1 MLFYNETYKDV
12 YNELVFYN
20 INRLF
25 STFYN
30 VFDRVLPQKQDKY
43 MICMYS
49 ERFVFVVAYNKNDI
63 NSFYVQVFCIFYK
76 LMFCD
81 TLRIFCIPLYIE
93 YVHIYIYGCC
103 LQMDYTAL
111 LNLTYNNEKDI
122 SVVYAVVQDWLIWE
136 VGAFFGLLLT
146 LIVICIQLNNLE
158 NRLLDIEESNPL
170 LEPLLKEIP

>member
-1 MLFYNETYKDV
+1 M
-12 YNELVFYN
+12 
-20 INRLF
+20 
-25 STFYN
+25 
-30 VFDRVLPQKQDKY
+30 
-43 MICMYS
+43 C
-49 ERFVFVVAYNKNDI
+49 
-63 NSFYVQVFCIFYK
+63 
-76 LMFCD
+76 
-81 TLRIFCIPLYIE
+81 
-93 YVHIYIYGCC
+93 IYIYGCC

>member
-1 MLFYNETYKDV
+1 
-12 YNELVFYN
+12 
-20 INRLF
+20 
-25 STFYN
+25 
-30 VFDRVLPQKQDKY
+30 
-43 MICMYS
+43 
-49 ERFVFVVAYNKNDI
+49 
-63 NSFYVQVFCIFYK
+63 
-76 LMFCD
+76 
-81 TLRIFCIPLYIE
+81 
-93 YVHIYIYGCC
+93 
-103 LQMDYTAL
+103 MDYTAL